1 MACTPCFARLGTM
14 NREMNPDPNLT
25 SQEIELTIV
34 SARAPVWL
42 VRPDGAARLLSL
54 LYQFLASPA

>member
-1 MACTPCFARLGTM
+1 VACTPCFARQGTM

-34 SARAPVWL
+34 SALAPVWL
-42 VRPDGAARLLSL
+42 FVLMALLA
-54 LYQFLASPA
+54 F

>member
-1 MACTPCFARLGTM
+1 MACTPCFARQGTM

-42 VRPDGAARLLSL
+42 FVLMALLA
-54 LYQFLASPA
+54 F